1 MSRPFFIVNILLIFS
16 VICVAASAADLPG
29 KSEKKPI
36 VITSE
41 TLTTNS
47 KKNTAVFEGS
57 VVAKT
62 NDLTMLSDRMT
73 VFYTDSGGKVSK
85 IHAVGNV
92 KVYNSE
98 KVIFAREALYFDKE
112 EKIVF
117 SGNAKVLEGKNLIT
131 GKQIT
136 FYLKTNRAVV
146 KGSKIILQNNRERN

>member
-16 VICVAASAADLPG
+16 VICAAASAADLPG

-117 SGNAKVLEGKNLIT
+117 SGNARVLEGKNLIT